1 MREVELVTSP
11 SGRYKLAIDD
21 LDQTSRGIV
30 TRVSDGAIV
39 CDLTRNYGMFHHTF
53 VVKGDREYLIAGR
66 SYMSQTIVDLD
77 RAAEYEPPGDQED
90 GGAFIWV
97 SAVLSPDGNTLAVDG
112 CIWACPYEVR
122 FFDFTDPAA
131 GWPALPICE
140 RRYLD
145 SPSDAVRPIWLDART
160 IEVHQHDRD
169 GQPSE
174 RTRLERRGTEM
185 VVIESWVGDAE
196 KERRAAYARNEAE
209 LDAWWATFRVSD
221 PMYLR
226 LVELVRSHALPG
238 DMLAYRPGAKR
249 IVQYFRR
256 AEPKA
261 SADLHWDVEAR
272 TLRIQLYDPSGNAT
286 EKRSYDA
293 TLAGIEAAVGAVVDV
308 FTR

>member
-1 MREVELVTSP
+1 MDGVERVTSP
-11 SGRYKLAIDD
+11 SGRYQLAIDD
-21 LDQTSRGIV
+21 LAQTSRGIV
-30 TRVSDGAIV
+30 TRLSDGAIV
-39 CDLTRNYGMFHHTF
+39 CDLTRNFDTFHHTF

-77 RAAEYEPPGDQED
+77 RGAEYEPPGDQED

-97 SAVLSPDGNTLAVDG
+97 SAFLSPGGNTLAVDG

-122 FFDFTDPAA
+122 FFDFTNPAA
-131 GWPALPICE
+131 GWPALPIRE
-140 RRYLD
+140 REYLE
-145 SPSDAVRPIWLDART
+145 SGALRPIWLDART

-185 VVIESWVGDAE
+185 VVIESWVSDAE
-196 KERRAAYARNEAE
+196 KERRAAYARSEAE
-209 LDAWWATFRVSD
+209 LDAWWATFRRSD

-226 LVELVRSHALPG
+226 LVELVHSHALPG

-261 SADLHWDVEAR
+261 AADLHWDVEAE
-272 TLRIQLYDPSGNAT
+272 TLRIQLYDSSENAI
-286 EKRSYDA
+286 ENRSYDA
-293 TLAGIEAAVGAVVDV
+293 TLAGIEAAVAAIAEV